1 MKVLECSERAE
12 NIINRKNT
20 IFYIE
25 TVLNF
30 FVQLRKIFFLRSI
43 ENKIWK
49 FLDFFGFFWKSEKKV
64 KIFQWKILTEKSI
77 FLNKFSI
84 FEFPEKNIFPKK
96 IKFCFRSILEKIF
109 FGVEKKSWGQLRCK
123 KMCSFDLWCF
133 QRVLSTLTP
142 SSKHFKSEVTI

>member
-43 ENKIWK
+43 ENKIWN
-49 FLDFFGFFWKSEKKV
+49 FSEFFGFFLEKWKNV
-64 KIFQWKILTEKSI
+64 IFFQWKILTEKSI

-84 FEFPEKNIFPKK
+84 FEFPEKNIFPTKNQNLFSIDLRK
-96 IKFCFRSILEKIF
+96 TIFRSW
-109 FGVEKKSWGQLRCK
+109 KKNEY
-123 KMCSFDLWCF
+123 SFDVKNWD
-133 QRVLSTLTP
+133 LSIYDFFSAFWAL
-142 SSKHFKSEVTI
+142 